1 MTRLTGLSFFFG
13 SILAFAGVSASLPG
27 SAEAT
32 IVKPLSIADMAKRA
46 DLVVHGT
53 VVRQTASWNPEH
65 TRIYTVTEIQVTE
78 ALKGA
83 AVPGSIVPVRQ
94 LGGVADSIVQSI
106 AGNARF
112 APAEELVIFLDKDE
126 TLPWHYVIGMA
137 QGKFSVTAGAAPSV
151 AQDLSDLAF
160 IRPEPAGAPT
170 AIGPA
175 ASPAGPAPLAD
186 FKTRIRAALA
196 AP

>member
-1 MTRLTGLSFFFG
+1 MTRLSGLS
-13 SILAFAGVSASLPG
+13 ILLASLVAFAGLSTTLPG
-27 SAEAT
+27 RAEAT
-32 IVKPLSIADMAKRA
+32 IVKPLSVADMAKRA

-78 ALKGA
+78 ALKGVA
-83 AVPGSIVPVRQ
+83 APGSIVPVRQ
-94 LGGVADSIVQSI
+94 LGGVADGIVQSI

-112 APAEELVIFLDKDE
+112 APAEELVLFLDKDE

-137 QGKFSVTAGAAPSV
+137 QGKFSVTGGATPSV

-160 IRPEPAGAPT
+160 IRPDAAAAVQPASPVAT
-170 AIGPA
+170 
-175 ASPAGPAPLAD
+175 PAGPAPLEA
-186 FKTRIRAALA
+186 FKARVRAALA
-196 AP
+196 TP

>member
-1 MTRLTGLSFFFG
+1 VTRLTGLSFLIV
-13 SILAFAGVSASLPG
+13 SALAFAGLSSMQPG
-27 SAEAT
+27 RAEAT
-32 IVKPLSIADMAKRA
+32 IVKPLSVADMAKRA

-53 VVRQTASWNPEH
+53 VLRQTASWNPEH

-78 ALKGA
+78 ALKGVA
-83 AVPGSIVPVRQ
+83 APGSIVPVRQ
-94 LGGVADSIVQSI
+94 LGGVADGIVQSI

-112 APAEELVIFLDKDE
+112 TPAEELVVFLDKDE

-137 QGKFSVTAGAAPSV
+137 QGKFSVTPGGTPSV

-160 IRPEPAGAPT
+160 IRPDAAGA
-170 AIGPA
+170 AQAVGPA
-175 ASPAGPAPLAD
+175 ATPAGPAPLEA
-186 FKTRIRAALA
+186 FKARVRAALA